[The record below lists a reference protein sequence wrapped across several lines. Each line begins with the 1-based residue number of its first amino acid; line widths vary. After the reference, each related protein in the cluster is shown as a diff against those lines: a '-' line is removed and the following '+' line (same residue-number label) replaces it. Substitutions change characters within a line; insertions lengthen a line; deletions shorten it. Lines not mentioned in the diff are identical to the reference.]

1 MLIFHPDFNLRLI
14 KLCMINAMYD
24 GLDFRLLA
32 CKEIMIVNDC
42 YTLDILRNESIDD
55 IPVIPDI

>member
-1 MLIFHPDFNLRLI
+1 
-14 KLCMINAMYD
+14 MYD